1 LEDPIKDAFD
11 GDKMRGDRILHWL
24 MRDILV
30 PSDDL
35 KSFAKRGIVL
45 IGDAAHA
52 TSILSGGGANSAL
65 ADAVELAEW
74 IASRG
79 LEDVGGF
86 YEKRYGEWELEV
98 KGSEERLVEMHSVS
112 RSSL

>member
-1 LEDPIKDAFD
+1 
-11 GDKMRGDRILHWL
+11 M
-24 MRDILV
+24 
-30 PSDDL
+30 
-35 KSFAKRGIVL
+35 L

-52 TSILSGGGANSAL
+52 TPILGGEGANSAL